1 MTDTRIL
8 HIEVST
14 PQAAME
20 AFADTWERAER
31 GAAITPTESI
41 GFESLAELLAVLT
54 PRRWELIRLV
64 RQRGPLPATGLP
76 ALIGESA
83 GDTRQ
88 DLTALSTLGIVEVD
102 AAGQACVPWDE
113 IDLRVPLAA

>member
-1 MTDTRIL
+1 MTEIRIL

-31 GAAITPTESI
+31 GEPVTPTESI

-54 PRRWELIRLV
+54 PPRWELIRLL
-64 RQRGPLPATGLP
+64 RQRGPLLPEELPTLAAQPAADIREHL
-76 ALIGESA
+76 A
-83 GDTRQ
+83 
-88 DLTALSTLGIVEVD
+88 TLGALGIFETD
-102 AAGQACVPWDE
+102 TGGRISVPWDE